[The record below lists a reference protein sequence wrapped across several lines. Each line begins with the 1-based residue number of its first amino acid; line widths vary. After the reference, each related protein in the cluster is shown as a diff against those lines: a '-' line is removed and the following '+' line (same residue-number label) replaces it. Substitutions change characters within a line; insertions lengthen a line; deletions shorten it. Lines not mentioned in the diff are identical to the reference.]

1 MLTPETKTVAIQ
13 LPVSKID
20 CPRSGWSIKRIITET
35 SKRKLNKYLAWE
47 FFNFSKVNILT
58 VAKIKKG
65 FKSSIGCSLN
75 RYKSN
80 HLLAPLTSTPIIGK
94 IL

>member
-35 SKRKLNKYLAWE
+35 SKRKLNKYLTWE
-47 FFNFSKVNILT
+47 FFNLSKVNILT
-58 VAKIKKG
+58 VTKIKKG
-65 FKSSIGCSLN
+65 KWLIILGVISYSGCV
-75 RYKSN
+75 
-80 HLLAPLTSTPIIGK
+80 IDF
-94 IL
+94 